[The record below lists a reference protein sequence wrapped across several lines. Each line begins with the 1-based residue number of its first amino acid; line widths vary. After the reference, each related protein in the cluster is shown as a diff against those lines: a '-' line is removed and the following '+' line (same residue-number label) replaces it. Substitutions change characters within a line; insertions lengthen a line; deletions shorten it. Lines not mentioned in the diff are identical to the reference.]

1 MYHLQ
6 YYLDQGFIHNWLVAG
21 PHATPVTDLD
31 RYQGQDLK
39 PEIAR
44 RYHKKLSEIL
54 EPPIENGI
62 VQVGNSEVAWH
73 GYRCLDDH
81 LVDLSTF
88 YHTPHHLKSWA
99 YSEIN
104 APGEIDVHLVLT
116 TNGPADMW
124 INRERVHHQEHFH
137 HQDPHSVHFQARL
150 TGGWNEV
157 LVRFEAVAV
166 RECPYVMALQITDLD
181 TLVRIPT
188 DIEHTDSR
196 LRFERAF
203 EQAYTERDV
212 SNRGKGIVLRWAEDL
227 DTRMA
232 YTCRLQDWRN
242 RIYAEGS
249 PPKGMGEPID
259 LSLAGQLEQG
269 RYAVVV
275 MPPAETYY
283 VHKVRY
289 QRRMPVH
296 VLSTSFS
303 TAPYGTF
310 QDRRREALQYA
321 AQRSSG
327 LYSEIAKC
335 ALGRTATIDKDVVQ
349 ETVRGINERA
359 DGSDLNLVGLLGMMH
374 RYMASSLFPSQ
385 LKQPLQAC
393 VLGFKYW
400 HDEPGPNGLG
410 SPDAMCY
417 TSESHSILFHTCEIL
432 AGQLYPDHLFS
443 NAGQNGRWHREKGE
457 RLALEWLHTRGTTGF
472 TEWDSNCYF
481 EEDLLALSHLVD
493 LAENVQVRELA
504 AVVMDKMFFSIA
516 VNSYKGVFGSTH
528 GRTYAPMIKGGQM
541 EPTSGITRLMWGMGV
556 WNEHIRG
563 IVGLAG
569 SSYELPSIIETIA
582 HDVTREVWNKEHSA
596 DALSARVNK
605 VTYRTADYMLC
616 SAQDYQPGEKGYQQH
631 IWQATLG
638 PDAVVFVTHPPCIS
652 ENSARRPNF
661 WHGNAVLPRVA
672 QYKDVLVAVHSLPE
686 DDWLGFTHAYWPV
699 YALDEYAPVGGASG
713 RQWAF
718 ARKGQ
723 GYLALA
729 AAQGME
735 LVTRGPSAYR
745 ELRSHGQHNVWLCMM
760 GRQETDGSFDEFQ
773 DAVRSLHVDL
783 REQGASCTTLRG
795 DTLSF
800 GWEGPFL
807 VNGEE
812 QPLSGFR
819 HYDNPYCVTEV
830 GAPQIDIGYGDTVM
844 RLHFEGECPTL
855 RGRSSAGE

>member
-1 MYHLQ
+1 M
-6 YYLDQGFIHNWLVAG
+6 YYLEYFMEQGFIHNWLVAG
-21 PHATPVTDLD
+21 PHATPVHDLE
-31 RYQGQDLK
+31 RYQGPDLRMQVAK
-39 PEIAR
+39 S
-44 RYHKKLSEIL
+44 YHKRLSEVL
-54 EPPIENGI
+54 EPPAENGT
-62 VQVGNSEVAWH
+62 VQVGDDEATWRY
-73 GYRCLDDH
+73 YRCLDDH
-81 LVDLSTF
+81 LIDLSTF
-88 YHTPHHLKSWA
+88 HHTTHFLKSWA
-99 YSEIN
+99 YCEIN
-104 APGEIDVHLVLT
+104 APDEIDIHLVLT
-116 TNGPADMW
+116 TNGPADVW
-124 INRERVHHQEHFH
+124 INRRHVHRQEHFH

-157 LVRFEAVAV
+157 LVRFEQVAV
-166 RECPYVMALQITDLD
+166 RECPYAMALQIVDLD
-181 TLVRIPT
+181 TLVRVPT
-188 DIEHTDSR
+188 DTEHTDSR
-196 LRFERAF
+196 LKFERAF
-203 EQAYTERDV
+203 EQAYIEREI
-212 SNRGKGIVLRWAEDL
+212 STQSEGIVLRWVDDL
-227 DTRMA
+227 DARMA

-259 LSLAGQLEQG
+259 LSHPAQLEQG

-296 VLSTSFS
+296 VLNTRFS

-310 QDRRREALQYA
+310 QERRREALQHA
-321 AQRSSG
+321 VQRDQG

-335 ALGRTATIDKDVVQ
+335 ALGRTATIDTDVVR
-349 ETVRGINERA
+349 EVIKGINERG
-359 DGSDLNLVGLLGMMH
+359 DGSDLSLVGLLGVMY
-374 RYMASSLFPSQ
+374 RYMNSILFPLE
-385 LKQPLQAC
+385 LKEPLQQC
-393 VLGFKYW
+393 VLDFKYW
-400 HDEPGPNGLG
+400 YDEPGA
-410 SPDAMCY
+410 DAMCY
-417 TSESHSILFHTCEIL
+417 TSESHNILFHTCEIL
-432 AGQLYPDHLFS
+432 AGQLYPDPSFS

-504 AVVMDKMFFSIA
+504 AVVMDKMFFSMA
-516 VNSYKGVFGSTH
+516 VNSFQGAFGSTH
-528 GRTYAPMIKGGQM
+528 GRTYAPMIKGSQM

-569 SSYELPSIIETIA
+569 SSYELPSLIESIA
-582 HDVTREVWNKEHSA
+582 CDTTREVWNKEHSA
-596 DALSARVNK
+596 GVNK

-638 PDAVVFVTHPPCIS
+638 PDAVVFVTHPPCMS

-661 WHGNAVLPRVA
+661 WHGNAALPRVA
-672 QYKDVLVAVHSLPE
+672 QYKDVLVAVHRLPE
-686 DDWLGFTHAYWPV
+686 NDWMGFTHAYWPV
-699 YALDEYAPVGGASG
+699 YSFDEYDPVGGASG

-723 GYLALA
+723 GYLALT

-735 LVTRGPSAYR
+735 LVTHGPSAYR

-760 GRQETDGSFDEFQ
+760 GRQETDGTFQEFQ

-783 REQGASCTTLRG
+783 REQDVSCTTLRG

-800 GWEGPFL
+800 GWEGPLL
-807 VNGEE
+807 VNGEK
-812 QPLSGFR
+812 QPLSGFK
-819 HYDNPYCVTEV
+819 HFENPYCVTEV
-830 GAPQIDIGYGDTVM
+830 GAPQMDIGYGETVM
-844 RLHFEGECPTL
+844 RLHFEG
-855 RGRSSAGE
+855 GFGSSAGE